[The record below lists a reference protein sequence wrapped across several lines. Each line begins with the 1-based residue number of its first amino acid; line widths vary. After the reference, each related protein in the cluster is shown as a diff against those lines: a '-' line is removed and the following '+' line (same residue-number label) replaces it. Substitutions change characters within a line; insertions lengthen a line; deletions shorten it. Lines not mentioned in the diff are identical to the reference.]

1 MPLRGG
7 HGVILFIALIERRYV
22 LFMEKTSENTV
33 QVWKNKKIKH
43 WMLIAFFLCF
53 YDIVAVNLSYIF
65 GLFIRFDLTFSAIPK
80 EYMLAYVKF
89 APIYTA
95 FCVVVFFVF
104 KLYNSLW
111 RFVSI
116 GELSRIFLASIVTT
130 IFQTV
135 GITLLFMRMPVAY
148 YYSRSGNS
156 VRAYNSSAFCL

>member
-1 MPLRGG
+1 M
-7 HGVILFIALIERRYV
+7 ILFIALIERRYV

-111 RFVSI
+111 RFASI

-130 IFQTV
+130 IFQTDCWYN
-135 GITLLFMRMPVAY
+135 ITLHENACGLL
-148 YYSRSGNS
+148 YSRSGNS

>member
-65 GLFIRFDLTFSAIPK
+65 GLFIRFDLTFQGH
-80 EYMLAYVKF
+80 MLY
-89 APIYTA
+89 
-95 FCVVVFFVF
+95 
-104 KLYNSLW
+104 
-111 RFVSI
+111 
-116 GELSRIFLASIVTT
+116 LASLLQYMQLSVLWCFLCSSFIIVC
-130 IFQTV
+130 
-135 GITLLFMRMPVAY
+135 GDLLALANCQGYFWLR
-148 YYSRSGNS
+148 
-156 VRAYNSSAFCL
+156 

>member
-89 APIYTA
+89 LQYIQLS
-95 FCVVVFFVF
+95 V
-104 KLYNSLW
+104 LW
-111 RFVSI
+111 C
-116 GELSRIFLASIVTT
+116 FLCSSFIIVC
-130 IFQTV
+130 
-135 GITLLFMRMPVAY
+135 GDLLALANCQGYFWPR
-148 YYSRSGNS
+148 
-156 VRAYNSSAFCL
+156 

>member
-53 YDIVAVNLSYIF
+53 YDIVVVNLSYIF

-95 FCVVVFFVF
+95 FCVVVFLCSSFIIVCGD
-104 KLYNSLW
+104 L
-111 RFVSI
+111 
-116 GELSRIFLASIVTT
+116 LALANCQGY
-130 IFQTV
+130 FWPR
-135 GITLLFMRMPVAY
+135 LLLP
-148 YYSRSGNS
+148 YSRLW
-156 VRAYNSSAFCL
+156 V

>member
-1 MPLRGG
+1 
-7 HGVILFIALIERRYV
+7 
-22 LFMEKTSENTV
+22 MEKTSENTV

-95 FCVVVFFVF
+95 FCVVVFLCSSFIIVCGD
-104 KLYNSLW
+104 L
-111 RFVSI
+111 
-116 GELSRIFLASIVTT
+116 LALANCQGY
-130 IFQTV
+130 FWP
-135 GITLLFMRMPVAY
+135 R
-148 YYSRSGNS
+148 
-156 VRAYNSSAFCL
+156 

>member
-65 GLFIRFDLTFSAIPK
+65 GLYIGKHILLWYCRKSK
-80 EYMLAYVKF
+80 VKSDE
-89 APIYTA
+89 
-95 FCVVVFFVF
+95 
-104 KLYNSLW
+104 KSEN
-111 RFVSI
+111 
-116 GELSRIFLASIVTT
+116 
-130 IFQTV
+130 V
-135 GITLLFMRMPVAY
+135 G
-148 YYSRSGNS
+148 
-156 VRAYNSSAFCL
+156 

>member
-111 RFVSI
+111 
-116 GELSRIFLASIVTT
+116 
-130 IFQTV
+130 
-135 GITLLFMRMPVAY
+135 
-148 YYSRSGNS
+148 
-156 VRAYNSSAFCL
+156 

>member
-7 HGVILFIALIERRYV
+7 HGVILFIAVIERRYV

-80 EYMLAYVKF
+80 EYIQLSVLWCFLCSSFIIVCGDLLA
-89 APIYTA
+89 
-95 FCVVVFFVF
+95 
-104 KLYNSLW
+104 
-111 RFVSI
+111 
-116 GELSRIFLASIVTT
+116 LANCQGY
-130 IFQTV
+130 FWP
-135 GITLLFMRMPVAY
+135 R
-148 YYSRSGNS
+148 
-156 VRAYNSSAFCL
+156 